1 MRLIG
6 SLRED
11 EIRKQMIKAHNDLFY
26 ERKNEKLLKILT
38 ELFPDIKTAY
48 FLGHTIEQCE
58 DIYTLLVNDNIIV
71 SIEIDKYNISVDPIV
86 EIESVEDYLNGI
98 GKQRHIEF
106 LVAMDLVKKDLKSSK
121 SITI

>member
-38 ELFPDIKTAY
+38 KLFPNIKTAY
-48 FLGHTIEQCE
+48 FLRHTIEQCE

-71 SIEIDKYNISVDPIV
+71 SIEIDKYNISVDPII
-86 EIESVEDYLNGI
+86 EIESVEDYMI
-98 GKQRHIEF
+98 GLDKLGHIDF
-106 LVAMDLVKKDLKSSK
+106 LVAMDLVKKDLKNSK
-121 SITI
+121 NITI